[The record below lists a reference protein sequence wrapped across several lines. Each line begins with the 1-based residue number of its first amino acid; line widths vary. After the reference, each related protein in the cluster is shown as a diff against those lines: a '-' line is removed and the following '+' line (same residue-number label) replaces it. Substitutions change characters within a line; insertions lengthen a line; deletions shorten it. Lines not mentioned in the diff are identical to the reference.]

1 MWPRANHLDRE
12 LASELLG
19 TEQGSPEPSLIG
31 GLGSEPLAKKGKPE
45 VLLNWSFY
53 EPLVSSL
60 LTTLEQPYKSSRA

>member
-31 GLGSEPLAKKGKPE
+31 GLGRAPPAKKEKPE

-53 EPLVSSL
+53 GPLVSSL